1 MFGNQTRL
9 RSEPSYTGDRVGSWA
24 QKGSCGA
31 ESGLA
36 ATLSKMSPG
45 VCVSGDFCLSK
56 EPKWCGEPEQV
67 SGNSVNWPCCFPHW
81 AFATAVV
88 STSSVLPSDV
98 HMPPQCSSF
107 PFQSLCHLHMHAF
120 PNPTTEIKLRKPCL
134 VISKS
139 LSLSYHQHC

>member
-1 MFGNQTRL
+1 MGRRHGSDPTWLWLWLWCRPAAIAPIPLLAWETPYAVGAALEMANKLIKTNKQTNKQKPGVFGNQTRL

-45 VCVSGDFCLSK
+45 VCVSGDFCLSE

-81 AFATAVV
+81 AFAT
-88 STSSVLPSDV
+88 
-98 HMPPQCSSF
+98 C
-107 PFQSLCHLHMHAF
+107 C
-120 PNPTTEIKLRKPCL
+120 C
-134 VISKS
+134 
-139 LSLSYHQHC
+139 